1 MLRSSQG
8 PLFGKAR
15 FIIDQTET
23 KEVSTLV
30 ALLDSHVYFDRKLL
44 YNHHVTKMAVKAEN
58 GVACISMLAN
68 TVQGLSHFHLHLFS
82 TIHAFSLL
90 LPMLVL
96 PGGQANRN
104 IFKY

>member
-1 MLRSSQG
+1 MLRSSRG

-15 FIIDQTET
+15 FISDQTET
-23 KEVSTLV
+23 KEVNTLV
-30 ALLDSHVYFDRKLL
+30 VPHVYFDCKLL
-44 YNHHVTKMAVKAEN
+44 YNHHVTKMIVKAEN
-58 GVACISMLAN
+58 AVACISMLAN
-68 TVQGLSHFHLHLFS
+68 TVQGLSHYHLHLFS